1 MCCQAYSFVK
11 TAIAAANCSKYSWLQ
26 HCWQQYVNLAIVC
39 GLAHLGR
46 YIHPAPTR
54 VQSRKKCISWQK
66 LPSCSHQRTL
76 FSWLLNSWQRNRKP
90 SSKSLSLIKFTTSA
104 HLATFTLERAFWS
117 FFKSA
122 KHFPPPLGG
131 TFPPWLSCFHPQRR
145 NGSCSLPLFQRVRVM
160 GPSLSR
166 CFKLFLKLCCSN

>member
-1 MCCQAYSFVK
+1 MWSCTPGEVYSSCPNTCARQNNPCQ
-11 TAIAAANCSKYSWLQ
+11 
-26 HCWQQYVNLAIVC
+26 
-39 GLAHLGR
+39 
-46 YIHPAPTR
+46 
-54 VQSRKKCISWQK
+54 CISWQK

-76 FSWLLNSWQRNRKP
+76 FSWLLNLWQRNRKP
-90 SSKSLSLIKFTTSA
+90 SSKSLSHIKFTTSA

-145 NGSCSLPLFQRVRVM
+145 NGSCSLPRFQCVRVM

-166 CFKLFLKLCCSN
+166 CFKMFLKLCCSNRPFAPYVIY